1 MFDIN
6 KPHQRRDG
14 GEFEIVTVKD
24 GHAFGF
30 YIVNDR
36 KLPNWW
42 FINGDKLSHDKNGD
56 HGYDIIQL
64 PEEKVMVKFINVYFN
79 CFGAGR
85 SALNDCKRVA
95 GNTGGMVGIIK
106 TTAKIIDGKLVSVK
120 SEIVE

>member
-6 KPHQRRDG
+6 KPHIRRDG
-14 GEFEIVTVKD
+14 GDYEIVTLRD

-30 YIVNDR
+30 LIENDV

-42 FINGDKLSHDKNGD
+42 IIDGDKLNHDKYGD
-56 HGYDIIQL
+56 NDFDIIQL
-64 PEEKVMVKFINVYFN
+64 PEEKEVVGWINVWDGR
-79 CFGAGR
+79 FGDPLTSNANRIKVTCG
-85 SALNDCKRVA
+85 
-95 GNTGGMVGIIK
+95 TPIGIIK